1 MARRRK
7 KRRKPFRVPAGFARK
22 DLKSRVLYI
31 LHRQKGEP
39 LEVNALEAQA
49 QVKRDQHED
58 YVQLLS
64 QMEQSGE
71 IWRRRNSVALT
82 DGQKFVKARIVS
94 INEKFGF
101 ARPEP
106 KEGEAPI
113 TGRDQD
119 IYLRRKYML
128 GCMPGDVVMVR
139 LVPQRTEGEKR
150 EGSVAKVLQPNQEP
164 CAAGPAD
171 PLFDGGGKGL
181 SQWRQRRG
189 QGAGQNRQPCAATF
203 LP

>member
-1 MARRRK
+1 M
-7 KRRKPFRVPAGFARK
+7 
-22 DLKSRVLYI
+22 KSRVLYI

-39 LEVNALEAQA
+39 LEVNALEVQA

-150 EGSVAKVLQPNQEP
+150 EGSVGKGAQPNQEP
-164 CAAGPAD
+164 FTGVVVRSRRIFC
-171 PLFDGGGKGL
+171 GGRTG
-181 SQWRQRRG
+181 
-189 QGAGQNRQPCAATF
+189 
-203 LP
+203 

>member
-82 DGQKFVKARIVS
+82 DGQKFVKALIVS
-94 INEKFGF
+94 INQKFGF
-101 ARPEP
+101 AR
-106 KEGEAPI
+106 
-113 TGRDQD
+113 
-119 IYLRRKYML
+119 
-128 GCMPGDVVMVR
+128 
-139 LVPQRTEGEKR
+139 
-150 EGSVAKVLQPNQEP
+150 
-164 CAAGPAD
+164 AD
-171 PLFDGGGKGL
+171 HPSCHG
-181 SQWRQRRG
+181 
-189 QGAGQNRQPCAATF
+189 
-203 LP
+203 

>member
-106 KEGEAPI
+106 KEERRPSPAATRISISAANTCWAVCRAMWSWCAWSHSGPKGEA
-113 TGRDQD
+113 GR
-119 IYLRRKYML
+119 L
-128 GCMPGDVVMVR
+128 
-139 LVPQRTEGEKR
+139 
-150 EGSVAKVLQPNQEP
+150 
-164 CAAGPAD
+164 
-171 PLFDGGGKGL
+171 GGKG
-181 SQWRQRRG
+181 
-189 QGAGQNRQPCAATF
+189 AAA
-203 LP
+203 